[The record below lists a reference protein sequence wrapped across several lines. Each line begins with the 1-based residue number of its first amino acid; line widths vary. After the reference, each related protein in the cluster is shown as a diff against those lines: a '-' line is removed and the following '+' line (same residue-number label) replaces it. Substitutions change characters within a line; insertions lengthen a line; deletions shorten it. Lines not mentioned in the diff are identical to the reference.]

1 MNADVRFNVD
11 GKTWYLEVELA
22 DPPRVVGWRVE
33 ERQAPAASQPGLG
46 DAVAAATKAV
56 GVKPCG
62 GCARRQKALNAAT
75 PSWAR
80 RILGRLGVGGS
91 RPGRSPG
98 SAPP

>member
-1 MNADVRFNVD
+1 MTTGNEALDAAMANASRRRPEP
-11 GKTWYLEVELA
+11 G
-22 DPPRVVGWRVE
+22 VGD
-33 ERQAPAASQPGLG
+33 L
-46 DAVAAATKAV
+46 VAAVTTAV
-56 GVKPCG
+56 GIPPCG
-62 GCARRQKALNAAT
+62 QCKRNQQALNAAT

>member
-1 MNADVRFNVD
+1 MTGNEALDAAMANANGRRA
-11 GKTWYLEVELA
+11 E
-22 DPPRVVGWRVE
+22 
-33 ERQAPAASQPGLG
+33 PGLG

-62 GCARRQKALNAAT
+62 GCARRQQALNAAT

-91 RPGRSPG
+91 RPGRFPG

>member
-11 GKTWYLEVELA
+11 GKTWYLEVKLA
-22 DPPRVVGWRVE
+22 HPPKVVSWRVE
-33 ERQAPAASQPGLG
+33 DRQAPAPPQPGLG

-62 GCARRQKALNAAT
+62 GCARRQQALNRAT

-91 RPGRSPG
+91 RPGQFPG